1 MSSCLSLRPPNA
13 AVISPACVCGHI
25 QFVPPN
31 VCVSSPGAAITS
43 FVSFETHAAHDT
55 VDEYRLL
62 TLITGSRERQKKHKK
77 RRCRSGL
84 PGGRFLFY
92 PFICFLPSI
101 DRDSFSSSH
110 NIVSSYCS
118 VCAGDC
124 PKVFLFSK
132 VKKVSKPACVRV
144 LSLLIHMSSCCG
156 QISNSQ
162 STHGPILNSHPAL
175 QYHHVVKAVKG
186 S

>member
-1 MSSCLSLRPPNA
+1 MCAYHRQAPQSLVLSLLR
-13 AVISPACVCGHI
+13 HML
-25 QFVPPN
+25 
-31 VCVSSPGAAITS
+31 
-43 FVSFETHAAHDT
+43 
-55 VDEYRLL
+55 LL
-62 TLITGSRERQKKHKK
+62 TQLTSTDCSHSSQEAGSVKKKQKK

-92 PFICFLPSI
+92 PFICFLSSI

-124 PKVFLFSK
+124 PKGFLFSK

-162 STHGPILNSHPAL
+162 STHGPILNPHPAL
-175 QYHHVVKAVKG
+175 QYHHVLKAVKG